1 MNTRADLAA
10 AVATPSIAAY
20 LDAARALRD
29 GRYDLGPLRP
39 LRVAI
44 ARAFTVELLLPYLGV
59 ECALAG
65 VRVETHVGQ
74 FGTYRQELLDP
85 ASSIFA
91 FEPDVAILAIG
102 AQDLVPTL
110 VSDFLLRSPDE
121 IAAARDDAIAELRSL
136 AEAFRSTSSATLLI
150 HTIPPPTFPAA
161 GAGDRRLR
169 PGQRE
174 TFEQLN
180 QGIARIAEA
189 VPGVEVF
196 DLAAHIAGAGQVG
209 WEDPR
214 FDLLARAPFAARHLP
229 GLARAYAR
237 VLALIAGV
245 RRKCVVVDL
254 DNTLWGGVVG
264 EDGWDGV
271 KLGADYPGA
280 AFSAFQRAL
289 LDLRQRG
296 VLIAI
301 ASKNEDADVQR
312 VFDRSEMLLKREHIA
327 SWRVDW
333 RDKATSVTEIAEE
346 LGLGLDAVVFIDDD
360 PTERA
365 LVSRILPDVLV
376 PDWPR
381 EPAEFVQA
389 LHAIPSL
396 DTLRITGEDRG
407 RADLYR
413 TEARREE
420 HRRHSASIED
430 FLRSLELRAAV
441 ARVGPTTVARAA
453 QLTQRTNQFNL
464 TLRRYSESEIAALA
478 ASPDHEVYVL
488 SLRDR
493 FGDAGRVA
501 LGIVAYT
508 EEAARIEAL
517 LMSCRVLGRG
527 VERFLL
533 AHLAAA
539 ALSRAA
545 TVLEGT
551 YTPGPRNAQ
560 VADFYS
566 RHGFVPHA
574 SLPHRW
580 SLDLREG
587 GLEPP
592 SWIVAE
598 ETTEVIGR
606 Q

>member
-1 MNTRADLAA
+1 MNTRAELAA
-10 AVATPSIAAY
+10 AVAIPSVAAY

-39 LRVAI
+39 LRLAI
-44 ARAFTVELLLPYLGV
+44 ARAFTVELLLPYLSV

-65 VRVETHVGQ
+65 VRVEAHVGQ
-74 FGTYRQELLDP
+74 FGTYRQEILDP
-85 ASSIFA
+85 ASSLFA
-91 FEPDVAILAIG
+91 SEPDVVLLAIG

-121 IAAARDDAIAELRSL
+121 VAAARDDAIADLRSL
-136 AEAFRSTSSATLLI
+136 AEAFRASSSATLLI
-150 HTIPPPTFPAA
+150 HTVPPPTFPAA
-161 GAGDRRLR
+161 GAADRRLR

-174 TFEQLN
+174 TFELLN
-180 QGIARIAEA
+180 QGIARIADQ

-196 DLAAHIAGAGQVG
+196 DLAAHIAGAGQLC

-214 FDLLARAPFAARHLP
+214 FDLLARAPFAAKHLP

-264 EDGWDGV
+264 EDGCEGIE
-271 KLGADYPGA
+271 LGADYPGA

-312 VFDRSEMLLKREHIA
+312 AFDRADMLLKREHVA

-333 RDKATSVTEIAEE
+333 RDKATSVAEIAAE
-346 LGLGLDAVVFIDDD
+346 LGLGLDAIVFIDDD

-365 LVSRILPDVLV
+365 LMSRMLPEVLV

-381 EPAEFVQA
+381 EPADFVQA

-396 DTLRITGEDRG
+396 DTLRVTGEDRE
-407 RADLYR
+407 RAELYR
-413 TEARREE
+413 TEVRREE

-441 ARVGPTTVARAA
+441 ARVGPATVARAA

-478 ASPDHEVYVL
+478 SSPDHEVFVL

-508 EEAARIEAL
+508 EKAARIEAL

-527 VERFLL
+527 VESFLL

-539 ALSRAA
+539 AWSRGA
-545 TVLEGT
+545 TVLEGS
-551 YTPGPRNAQ
+551 YMPGPRNAQ
-560 VADFYS
+560 VSDFYG
-566 RHGFVPHA
+566 RHGFVSDA
-574 SLPHRW
+574 SSPHRW

-587 GLEPP
+587 GPEAP
-592 SWIVAE
+592 SWITAE
-598 ETTEVIGR
+598 EPSEVIA
-606 Q
+606 